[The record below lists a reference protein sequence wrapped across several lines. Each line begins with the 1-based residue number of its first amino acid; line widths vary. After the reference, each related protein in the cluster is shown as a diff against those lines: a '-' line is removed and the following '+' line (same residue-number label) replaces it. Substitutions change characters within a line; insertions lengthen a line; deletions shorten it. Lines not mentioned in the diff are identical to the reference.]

1 MLANLIEY
9 SKNNNVSIS
18 TTYENLFNGILN
30 EKNMTDFRVNEITIR
45 MLKKLNV
52 TNDLG
57 FVSDTQYEHLKGD
70 WKNVIFLKEYFT
82 TIYEA
87 SYKTNWSTNKIG
99 TFFIKMLSMFYK
111 NRNCKPLE
119 KELVE
124 ATNNLFTFPDEEVS
138 LMDMTYLLAMNDVEE
153 LTKNSPSLETVPG
166 SVISIKASFL
176 NCFKLI
182 VGNTNTSEEVVREVY
197 FDEKSIMIH
206 EFDSPCL
213 NTTKYSFCKD
223 YCSWHQKIMGKWTK
237 PKLLGVMKYALPQ
250 RKLVMTE
257 SEEELKLSEA
267 IFGND
272 KTLRLNNPIVPM
284 TSVVFCHRRS
294 HGYSGDYIEE
304 MDIRTCNDF
313 FSTPND
319 MGIGLSQNM
328 DVKKIIKNYKDY
340 EKLFQAESQ
349 ELKRN
354 ISGRNFQSE
363 AVRWRWCAPRGFP
376 EGKYGQRLRDRS
388 KVA

>member
-1 MLANLIEY
+1 
-9 SKNNNVSIS
+9 
-18 TTYENLFNGILN
+18 
-30 EKNMTDFRVNEITIR
+30 
-45 MLKKLNV
+45 
-52 TNDLG
+52 
-57 FVSDTQYEHLKGD
+57 
-70 WKNVIFLKEYFT
+70 
-82 TIYEA
+82 
-87 SYKTNWSTNKIG
+87 
-99 TFFIKMLSMFYK
+99 
-111 NRNCKPLE
+111 
-119 KELVE
+119 
-124 ATNNLFTFPDEEVS
+124 
-138 LMDMTYLLAMNDVEE
+138 
-153 LTKNSPSLETVPG
+153 
-166 SVISIKASFL
+166 
-176 NCFKLI
+176 
-182 VGNTNTSEEVVREVY
+182 
-197 FDEKSIMIH
+197 
-206 EFDSPCL
+206 
-213 NTTKYSFCKD
+213 
-223 YCSWHQKIMGKWTK
+223 MGKWTK

-376 EGKYGQRLRDRS
+376 EGKNGQRLRDRS